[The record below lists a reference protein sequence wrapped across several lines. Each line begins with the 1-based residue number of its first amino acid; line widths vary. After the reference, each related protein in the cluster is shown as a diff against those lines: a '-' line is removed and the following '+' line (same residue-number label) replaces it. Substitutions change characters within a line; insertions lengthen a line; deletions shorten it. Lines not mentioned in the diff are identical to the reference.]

1 MDDMEL
7 DLSQFELVEA
17 PKECVLKNDITWTVE
32 GKGVFQ
38 TAEVKLLQGGIAQYG
53 NLKPDY
59 ITIFFTDV
67 TLNVTQE
74 QFDQLVN
81 ALPRPPAGLIYRT
94 LDDAFALE
102 DEQFW
107 IYDMETGAFLEASAF
122 PQVVNNLYSCTDI
135 SEAYCQEQY
144 GKSWMVLT
152 KDE

>member
-1 MDDMEL
+1 MDDMKL

-17 PKECVLKNDITWTVE
+17 PKECVLKEKVAWAVE
-32 GKGVFQ
+32 GNGTFQ
-38 TAEVKLLQGGIAQYG
+38 TAEVDLFQGEIAQYG

-59 ITIFFTDV
+59 ITIFFTNV
-67 TLNVTQE
+67 SLNVTQE

-102 DEQFW
+102 DEPFW
-107 IYDMETGAFLEASAF
+107 IYDMESGAFLEASTF
-122 PQVVNNLYSCTDI
+122 PSVINNMYSCIDI
-135 SEAYCQEQY
+135 SEAYCREQY

-152 KDE
+152 KEE

>member
-1 MDDMEL
+1 MDDNER
-7 DLSQFELVEA
+7 DFSQFEFVEA
-17 PKECVLKNDITWTVE
+17 PKECVLKNDIAWTVE
-32 GKGVFQ
+32 GQGVFQ
-38 TAEVKLLQGGIAQYG
+38 TAEIKLHQGGIAEYG
-53 NLKPDY
+53 NLNPGC

-67 TLNVTQE
+67 SLSVTQE
-74 QFDQLVN
+74 QFDQLMN

-107 IYDMETGAFLEASAF
+107 IYDMESGAFLEASAF
-122 PQVVNNLYSCTDI
+122 PNIVNNLYSCTDI
-135 SEAYCQEQY
+135 SKAYCQERY

>member
-1 MDDMEL
+1 MNGMEL
-7 DLSQFELVEA
+7 DLSQFEPVEA
-17 PKECVLKNDITWTVE
+17 PKECVLKEKVAWAVAGNGT
-32 GKGVFQ
+32 FQ
-38 TAEVKLLQGGIAQYG
+38 TAEVELIQGEIAQYG
-53 NLKPDY
+53 SLKPDY
-59 ITIFFTDV
+59 ITIFFTNV
-67 TLNVTQE
+67 SLNVTQE

-135 SEAYCQEQY
+135 SEAYCQERY